1 MDNLKK
7 IGKAMFFP
15 HILVVFALFILAM
28 GFLLFSMMYFGTE
41 HIVSYISYVISFYAL
56 VVLCVR
62 IPQII
67 KLFKK
72 IKNENK
78 YVLKYRQDPNLRI
91 KLSLYGTF
99 FINITYSIFQLCLG
113 IYHKSFWFYS
123 MAIYYALFSIV
134 RFYLLNFAKKN
145 KLGVDILGEYKRYN
159 FCGWVMLLMNIA
171 VTIIIFFIIYF
182 GKTFYHHEIT
192 TIALAAYTFLSF
204 GLSIFSFIKYRKY
217 NSPMYSAA
225 KSLNLVSGCVSM
237 MTLTTTMLTTFGSD
251 EIFEFKKILLTI
263 VGIVVSL
270 FILAIFIQIIVAT
283 NKKIKNRA

>member
-7 IGKAMFFP
+7 IGKVMFFP
-15 HILVVFALFILAM
+15 HILVVFVLFILAM
-28 GFLLFSMMYFGTE
+28 GFLLFSMIYFGTE
-41 HIVSYISYVISFYAL
+41 HIVSYVSYVISFYAL

-134 RFYLLNFAKKN
+134 RFYLLNFTKKN

-225 KSLNLVSGCVSM
+225 KSLNLVSG
-237 MTLTTTMLTTFGSD
+237 LRINDDINYYNANNIWF
-251 EIFEFKKILLTI
+251 
-263 VGIVVSL
+263 
-270 FILAIFIQIIVAT
+270 
-283 NKKIKNRA
+283 R